1 MFHVVCSMIMI
12 KFQNVTKIYEPNV
25 TVLQDVSFEVRE
37 GEFVSIVGKSGA
49 GKTTLI
55 RMILG
60 LEAPTSGSIF
70 FAGKNVNEIDSVD
83 LQKIRRRIGG
93 IYQDYKL
100 LPTKTVYENVAY
112 IMEVEG
118 RANEEIIRDV
128 PKVLEAI
135 GLTEKL
141 NNFPSELSGGEQQ
154 RLAIARALVNYP
166 DVIIADEPTGNLDP
180 YNTYE
185 VISLLEKIHKSGKT
199 VILSTHDREIINKLC
214 KRVITIENGKIIRDE
229 EKGRFII

>member
-1 MFHVVCSMIMI
+1 MIR
-12 KFQNVTKIYEPNV
+12 FQNVTKIYPPNV
-25 TVLQDVSFEVRE
+25 TVLQDISFEIKE

-55 RMILG
+55 KMILG
-60 LEAPTSGSIF
+60 LETPTSGQVF
-70 FAGKNVNEIDSVD
+70 FDGKNISKIDSSD
-83 LQKIRRRIGG
+83 LQEVRRKIGSV
-93 IYQDYKL
+93 YQDYKL
-100 LPTKTVYENVAY
+100 LSAKTVYENIAY

-118 RANEEIIRDV
+118 KENEEIEREV
-128 PKVLEAI
+128 PKILEVI
-135 GLTEKL
+135 GLSEKL
-141 NNFPSELSGGEQQ
+141 DNFPDELSGGEQQ
-154 RLAIARALVNYP
+154 RLAVARAFVNHP

-185 VISLLEKIHKSGKT
+185 VISLLEKINKT
-199 VILSTHDREIINKLC
+199 GTTVLLSTHDREIINKLG

>member
-1 MFHVVCSMIMI
+1 MIRFD
-12 KFQNVTKIYEPNV
+12 KVTKIYLPDTV
-25 TVLQDVSFEVRE
+25 VLQDVSFEVKE

-49 GKTTLI
+49 GKTTLT
-55 RMILG
+55 RLVLG
-60 LEAPTSGSIF
+60 LEKPTAGNVF
-70 FAGKNVNEIDSVD
+70 FNKKNISDASSSEI
-83 LQKIRRRIGG
+83 QEIRRKIGCV
-93 IYQDYKL
+93 YQDYKL
-100 LPTKTVYENVAY
+100 LPTKTVYENVSY

-118 RANEEIIRDV
+118 KENDEILSEV

-135 GLTEKL
+135 GLKEKIG
-141 NNFPSELSGGEQQ
+141 NFPKDLSGGEQQ
-154 RLAIARALVNYP
+154 RLAIARALVNHP

-185 VISLLEKIHKSGKT
+185 VILLLEKINKAGKT
-199 VILSTHDREIINKLC
+199 VILLTHNREIVNKLG

>member
-1 MFHVVCSMIMI
+1 MI
-12 KFQNVTKIYEPNV
+12 KFENVTKIYPPDV
-25 TVLQDVSFEVRE
+25 IVLDDVSFDIAE

-60 LEAPTSGSIF
+60 LETPTY
-70 FAGKNVNEIDSVD
+70 GKVLFNGQDISQIDNTE

-100 LPTKTVYENVAY
+100 LPNKTVYENVAY
-112 IMEVEG
+112 IMEVNG
-118 RANEEIIRDV
+118 RDNEEIAREV
-128 PKVLEAI
+128 PKVLEVI
-135 GLTEKL
+135 GLKEKTH
-141 NNFPSELSGGEQQ
+141 NFPHELSGGEQQ
-154 RLAIARALVNYP
+154 RLAVARALVNYP

-180 YNTYE
+180 YNAYE
-185 VISLLEKIHKSGKT
+185 VLSLLEKINKAGKT
-199 VILSTHDREIINKLC
+199 VILSTHDREMINKLG

-229 EKGRFII
+229 EKGGFLI